1 MTDRSR
7 LFTCLFVLLFVE
19 SIALGLYFST
29 LAPALFVGLPLC
41 LLPIWLL
48 KTQPES
54 QLTAHVASA
63 ALIMFS
69 FLHIQ
74 QSFGLI
80 EVHFEIFILMAVLI
94 MFVQWQVFITA
105 IVLVAIHHVS
115 FYFLQ
120 TQDTGFYVFDPDRL
134 AFSTVM
140 IHAVYAIV
148 EAIVAGYIAV
158 TLQRERSAGLSL
170 TSATEQIMSDPERI
184 LLSTRADETENVA
197 VNGFNSLLETLNSV
211 IEQVKMQSLSLKS
224 NSKELVEVHDELANA
239 AEQRAQQTDEIA
251 HSGSSVAHGFTSVE
265 HESNV
270 LKQQVDAITLAAE
283 DTLNDVEKTDN
294 KSQELRGH
302 LNHTDEQ
309 IKLLVAAGDVIS
321 NLLNDISGIAEQT
334 NLLALNAAIE
344 AARAGEQGRGFA
356 VVADEVRSLANSSK
370 AITDKISNTLKDL
383 VSNSRTSTQS
393 MSQCMS
399 VVQELTDISFT
410 MKENI
415 LGMTQQIETVA
426 SSTTSVAKVVAE
438 QVGNTEQISASADA
452 LRMSQDQ
459 DSTIVAKLTAKVQ
472 LIDVSIDVLEQSI
485 AKFK

>member
-7 LFTCLFVLLFVE
+7 LFTVLFVLLFVE
-19 SIALGLYFST
+19 SVALGIYFST
-29 LAPALFVGLPLC
+29 LMPAFLIGLPLC
-41 LLPIWLL
+41 ILPIWLL
-48 KTQPES
+48 RTHPERK
-54 QLTAHVASA
+54 LTAHVASA

-105 IVLVAIHHVS
+105 IVLVAIHHLS

-120 TQDTGFYVFDPDRL
+120 TQNSGFYVFDPDRL
-134 AFSTVM
+134 AFSTVI
-140 IHAVYAIV
+140 IHAAYAIV
-148 EAIVAGYIAV
+148 EALVAGYIAI
-158 TLQRERSAGLSL
+158 TLQRERRAGLSL
-170 TSATEQIMSDPERI
+170 TAATDKIMNDPEHV
-184 LLSTRADETENVA
+184 LLSTRADETKNTTVQ
-197 VNGFNSLLETLNSV
+197 GFNSLLESLNTV
-211 IEQVKMQSLSLKS
+211 IEQVKMQSFSLKS
-224 NSKELVEVHDELANA
+224 NSKELVEVHDELAA
-239 AEQRAQQTDEIA
+239 AADKRAQQTNDIA

-270 LKQQVDAITLAAE
+270 LKQQVDAITLAAG
-283 DTLNDVEKTDN
+283 DTLSDVEKTDD

-321 NLLNDISGIAEQT
+321 NLLNEISGIAEQT

-370 AITDKISNTLKDL
+370 KITDKISNTLKDL
-383 VSNSRTSTQS
+383 VSNSQTSTQS
-393 MSQCMS
+393 MNQCMS
-399 VVQELTDISFT
+399 VVEELTDISFT

-415 LGMTQQIETVA
+415 LGMSQQIETVA

-452 LRMSQDQ
+452 LRMSQEQ
-459 DSTIVAKLTAKVQ
+459 DSAIVAKLTAKVQ
-472 LIDVSIDVLEQSI
+472 MIDVSIDVLEQSI